1 MRIKTAEITGF
12 KSFSDKVTLTFMPG
26 ITALVGPN
34 GCGKSNVVDA
44 FRWAMG
50 EQSAKQLRGQ
60 IMEDII
66 FNGSETKKPMSM
78 AEVSISFSNENGQS
92 LHRFSAYTEI
102 TVTRR
107 LFRSGESEYYINK
120 VPCRLKDIIELFLDT
135 GAGPKAYSIIEQG
148 KVEHVINAKPLE
160 RRLLIDEAA
169 GISKYKSRKK
179 EALAKMEST
188 RNNVLRIDDI
198 LVEVTRQLNAI
209 KRQTAKLKRYQALK
223 SEMRTIELSLSH
235 AQYRSFNDQ
244 HQSLLARCAEG
255 KQQEISES
263 TEVSALEAAFEQ
275 ENLNLHQ
282 AEKLFQSAQAELYQV
297 TAACQKEESTAEY
310 LAKEM
315 GAVSQQ
321 QRQQQITIESLN
333 QRIADHQ
340 DEEKALQ
347 AKHAEY
353 AHSIAERS
361 IALTDREAR
370 LAVLKE
376 AHARSRLQIDD
387 EKNRLIDLLTGLASR
402 TNHLTQLE
410 KNHLSLLRKI
420 DYTREESLRLSR
432 ELLTTEENLAA
443 LLDEQQ
449 RQMRLDED
457 HRSELSRLENRI
469 AAITA
474 ELGQTE
480 VLCNES
486 REQYEKLNSRLTS
499 LQELHD
505 KFEECENGVR
515 SIMLRTGSGHDAGNG
530 IRGLLADFIQTEPQY
545 ETAVEAVLG
554 EKLQYII
561 VENHL
566 NGIEALDYI
575 KTQALG
581 KASIVPL
588 SLRLHSSSPSAPPS
602 ADAGRSMPLGMLV
615 STTDEYRL
623 IIDHL
628 LSDVILVDC
637 LATALAV
644 WRSNGNGHTLVTLD
658 GEVVDPAGIITGGRH
673 NGMPAA
679 LLGKRREILELRAR
693 LADLLPRCETLRTE
707 RERLRRLL
715 TDSRDHYEQL
725 KETTH
730 REALQHIALKRD
742 IAQQQKTEA
751 DIRQRI
757 EMLNTEKQDCEAAL
771 AAAAEE
777 SERLQQEKTCMSVQK
792 SETEHLLQELQQ
804 LEHEATSDIDVLNDD
819 ITALKISVAADK
831 ERCENT
837 VHAIQHT
844 RSSLSQLFEEQRQ
857 AHAHSEALQ
866 VRCTALADD
875 LLCAQTALEAHR
887 SSRHDCEQAL
897 DRARQDIVTRE
908 ETLRASEQ
916 LLRERRRSL
925 EARRASL
932 QDLTVHIAESA
943 LTINHLL
950 ADIEE
955 KYRIRLDQEFPAG
968 DAAEGAATPTQEALH
983 ELKDKLERLG
993 EVNLAAAQEEE
1004 ELAGRFQ
1011 FLTEQ
1016 REDLTRSLES
1026 LQQAIKKI
1034 NRTTRERFLE
1044 AFGQINEQF
1053 KKVFAELFHGG
1064 KAELKLT
1071 DEENILETGIDIVA
1085 QPPGK
1090 KLQDLDLLSGGEKSL
1105 TAFALLIAIFLVKP
1119 SPFCILDE
1127 ADSAL
1132 DDTNANRFNR
1142 YLQNMSRDSQFIII
1156 THNKLT
1162 MQVAHTL
1169 YGITMQEPGTSKIV
1183 SVQLQ

>member
-1 MRIKTAEITGF
+1 
-12 KSFSDKVTLTFMPG
+12 MPG

-34 GCGKSNVVDA
+34 GCGKSNIVDA

-78 AEVSISFSNENGQS
+78 AEVSISFSNENGQTP
-92 LHRFSAYTEI
+92 HRFSAYTEI

-188 RNNVLRIDDI
+188 RDNLLRIDDI
-198 LVEVTRQLNAI
+198 LVEVTRQLNAV

-235 AQYRSFNDQ
+235 AHYRSLRDQ
-244 HQSLLARCAEG
+244 HQSLQSLCAEG
-255 KQQEISES
+255 RQQEISES
-263 TEVSALEAAFEQ
+263 TEVSSLDAAFEQ
-275 ENLNLHQ
+275 ENLALHQ
-282 AEKLFQSAQAELYQV
+282 AERQFQSAQAELYQV
-297 TAACQKEESTAEY
+297 TAACQKEESTAAY

-315 GAVSQQ
+315 DDVYQQ
-321 QRQQQITIESLN
+321 QQQQLATIESLS
-333 QRIADHQ
+333 RRVAEHQ
-340 DEEKALQ
+340 AEENALQ
-347 AKHAEY
+347 ARHAEY
-353 AHSIAERS
+353 AHAIAERT
-361 IALTDREAR
+361 IALTDRENR
-370 LAVLKE
+370 LAALKE
-376 AHARSRLQIDD
+376 AHVLSRAQIDD

-420 DYTREESLRLSR
+420 DYTREEAARLSR
-432 ELLTTEENLAA
+432 ELLSTEETLAQ
-443 LLDEQQ
+443 LLDDQQ
-449 RQMRLDED
+449 RQVRLEEE
-457 HRSELSRLENRI
+457 HRRELSQLESRI
-469 AAITA
+469 ASCTA
-474 ELGQTE
+474 ELDQIE
-480 VLCNES
+480 ARFEEA

-515 SIMLRTGSGHDAGNG
+515 SIMLRSTGERDAGNG
-530 IRGLLADFIQTEPQY
+530 IRGLLADFIQTDPQY

-554 EKLQYII
+554 EKLQYIV
-561 VENHL
+561 VESHR

-575 KTQALG
+575 KSQALG

-588 SLRLHSSSPSAPPS
+588 ALRLHGSSPTVVPTPEG
-602 ADAGRSMPLGMLV
+602 GRAVPLGMLV
-615 STTDEYRL
+615 STTDEYRS

-637 LATALAV
+637 LATALSV
-644 WRSNGNGHTLVTLD
+644 WHASGNGHTLVTLD

-679 LLGKRREILELRAR
+679 LLGKRREILELRSS
-693 LADLLPRCETLRTE
+693 LADLLPRCEQLRTE
-707 RERLRRLL
+707 RERLGRLRAE
-715 TDSRDHYEQL
+715 TRERHEQL
-725 KETTH
+725 KEGTH

-742 IAQQQKTEA
+742 IAQLQKTAA
-751 DIRQRI
+751 DIRQRV
-757 EMLNTEKQDCEAAL
+757 EMLNVERQECETAL
-771 AAAAEE
+771 AAASEE
-777 SERLQQEKTCMSVQK
+777 SDQVQQEKQRMNLQK
-792 SETEHLLQELQQ
+792 SETELLLQQ
-804 LEHEATSDIDVLNDD
+804 LQQREHEATRDIDALNAD
-819 ITALKISVAADK
+819 ITALKIAVAADTEK
-831 ERCENT
+831 CENAL
-837 VHAIQHT
+837 HAIQNT
-844 RSSLSQLFEEQRQ
+844 RSSLSRLIEEQGQ
-857 AHAHSEALQ
+857 AQGHREALQ
-866 VRCTALADD
+866 TRRSTLADELQQAQAALAVQR
-875 LLCAQTALEAHR
+875 ASQHE
-887 SSRHDCEQAL
+887 CEQAL
-897 DRARQDIVTRE
+897 DRARQDIVGRE
-908 ETLRASEQ
+908 ESLRAAEQ

-925 EARRASL
+925 EDRRASL
-932 QDLTVHIAESA
+932 QDLTVRIAESA

-955 KYRIRLDQEFPAG
+955 KYRVRLDQSPPAS
-968 DAAEGAATPTQEALH
+968 DEAADGAPVPSDEALR
-983 ELKDKLERLG
+983 ELKEKLERLG
-993 EVNLAAAQEEE
+993 DVNLAADQEEE

-1016 REDLTRSLES
+1016 REDLTRSLDS

-1034 NRTTRERFLE
+1034 NRTTRERFHE
-1044 AFGQINEQF
+1044 AFDLINEQF
-1053 KKVFAELFHGG
+1053 KKVFGELFQGG
-1064 KAELKLT
+1064 RAELKLT
-1071 DEENILETGIDIVA
+1071 DEENLLETGIDIVA

-1142 YLQNMSRDSQFIII
+1142 YLQNMSLDSQFIII

-1169 YGITMQEPGTSKIV
+1169 YGITMQEPGTSKVV
-1183 SVQLQ
+1183 SVQLH